1 MYTELSLKQG
11 SKEISLFLNPTNDR
25 RAQRIIGNSP
35 KHLYPSTFE
44 VWEYLI
50 RSFTWDSIID
60 VGANYGEMSCSAFLN
75 RTTDDLPIH
84 IFEPSNELMNNL
96 EMTFRKKENIFLH
109 KFALSS
115 TDGPIYF
122 RNFIGNSGKSNVS
135 HTFPVILRS
144 EITIEK
150 VQAKKLDS
158 VSGLGGKI
166 LMKIDVEGHEEE
178 VLAGSIHTIRNSN
191 ELVIMI
197 EANQVD
203 IEKIVERF
211 PELKPYAYFR
221 LSGKL
226 KPISNRKLRKLR
238 FMQSLNMYHH
248 DILLVK
254 SKDNLKF
261 VKPITSISQR
271 ISKITSHMFQ
281 IYRMKISND

>member
-11 SKEISLFLNPTNDR
+11 SREISLFLNPTNDR

-60 VGANYGEMSCSAFLN
+60 VGANYGEMSCSAYLN

-84 IFEPSNELMNNL
+84 IFEPSNQLMTTL
-96 EMTFRKKENIFLH
+96 QMTFKEKENVFLH
-109 KFALSS
+109 NFALSS
-115 TDGPIYF
+115 NDGPIYF
-122 RNFIGNSGKSNVS
+122 RNFSGNSGKSNVS
-135 HTFPVILRS
+135 LKYPVILKP

-150 VQAKKLDS
+150 VQARRLDT
-158 VSGLGGKI
+158 VDNLGSNI

-178 VLAGSIHTIRNSN
+178 VLAGAIQTIRNSS

-203 IEKIVERF
+203 IEKIIQRY

-221 LSGKL
+221 LSGRL
-226 KPISNRKLRKLR
+226 KPIVNRKLRKIRSLH
-238 FMQSLNMYHH
+238 SLNMYHH
-248 DILLVK
+248 DILLVRT
-254 SKDNLKF
+254 KDNFKF
-261 VKPITSISQR
+261 MKPITSINQR
-271 ISKITSHMFQ
+271 ISKITSY
-281 IYRMKISND
+281 ITDIRMQISNG